1 MRTKRR
7 LWQWRSNPL
16 KRREDV
22 VEAWIV
28 LLAWVV
34 AVIGGAVAGALTAQA
49 TAGLLAQQRAHRH
62 AVHAVL
68 LADARPSATGPWS
81 GRVLVETPVRRQS
94 PNGAARTDR
103 ALVKSGLRA
112 GDRVVVWQ
120 DDWGKLVSTKPA
132 NATESGF
139 EAGLFGLGAALAVGA
154 AGYGVGALGRLWLDR
169 RRMARW
175 DREWDLVEPRWARR
189 PG

>member
-1 MRTKRR
+1 MRTKHR
-7 LWQWRSNPL
+7 LWRWRSNPL

-34 AVIGGAVAGALTAQA
+34 AVVGGATAGALTAQA
-49 TAGLLAQQRAHRH
+49 TAGLLAEQRAHRH

-68 LADARPSATGPWS
+68 LTDARPSATGPWS
-81 GRVLVETPVRRQS
+81 GRVLVETPVRWRS
-94 PNGAARTDR
+94 PDGAARTDR
-103 ALVKSGLRA
+103 ALVNSGLRA
-112 GDRVVVWQ
+112 GARVVVWQ
-120 DDWGKLVSTKPA
+120 DDWGKLVSAKPA
-132 NATESGF
+132 NSTESGL
-139 EAGLFGLGAALAVGA
+139 EAGFFGLGAALAAGA
-154 AGYGVGALGRLWLDR
+154 AGYGAGALGRLWLDR

-175 DREWDLVEPRWARR
+175 DREWGVVEPRWARR